1 MRFSIFQLALLSF
14 LSFGPP
20 TQPVEVV
27 NRDGLN
33 AGGAG
38 ERRHSGGH
46 HVEIETIVEEKTISC
61 LICRLKTIGYLHV
74 LDIGDTEG
82 KLVGAKEYQVLAISL
97 Y

>member
-27 NRDGLN
+27 DRDGLN
-33 AGGAG
+33 ASGAG

-46 HVEIETIVEEKTISC
+46 YVDSER
-61 LICRLKTIGYLHV
+61 ICGRKNYFVSYI
-74 LDIGDTEG
+74 
-82 KLVGAKEYQVLAISL
+82 
-97 Y
+97 

>member
-1 MRFSIFQLALLSF
+1 MRFSIFQLALLSFF

-27 NRDGLN
+27 DRDGLN

-46 HVEIETIVEEKTISC
+46 HVDSER
-61 LICRLKTIGYLHV
+61 ICGRKNYFV
-74 LDIGDTEG
+74 S
-82 KLVGAKEYQVLAISL
+82 YM
-97 Y
+97 